1 LKYLIKYIKMK
12 QQRSLYSNLNMS
24 APNIFTSNRFSSLR
38 DDNNSSSSSSFKPQR
53 NNNYNQFRQKNE
65 QYSSIKLAKKPIQ
78 VDMGNESLF
87 PSLTSEESTTTAT
100 SSQFSKMSYLDHCN
114 KIKAEEEIR
123 HSLLKPG
130 WIQMRYNPCGN
141 RTEVSYNGHEFISKE
156 QYEIDRNAIEMM
168 EAEIREEKEQEELC
182 ERLIEDYEKALQEEY
197 NLYGESSIAYQE
209 YVRRIQYEKDYPY
222 MEPEDYNQT
231 SDSDEEY
238 LYD

>member
-1 LKYLIKYIKMK
+1 MK

-53 NNNYNQFRQKNE
+53 NNKPFRQRNE
-65 QYSSIKLAKKPIQ
+65 QPSSIKPVQKTPLL
-78 VDMGNESLF
+78 DMGNETLF
-87 PSLTSEESTTTAT
+87 PSITSDESMTTPTAT
-100 SSQFSKMSYLDHCN
+100 SQFSKMSYLDHCN
-114 KIKAEEEIR
+114 KIKAEEEVR
-123 HSLLKPG
+123 RSLLKPG
-130 WIQMRYNPCGN
+130 WIQMRYNPHGN

-156 QYEIDRNAIEMM
+156 QYEIDRNAIEVM

-209 YVRRIQYEKDYPY
+209 YVRRIQYENDYPS

-231 SDSDEEY
+231 SDSEEEY